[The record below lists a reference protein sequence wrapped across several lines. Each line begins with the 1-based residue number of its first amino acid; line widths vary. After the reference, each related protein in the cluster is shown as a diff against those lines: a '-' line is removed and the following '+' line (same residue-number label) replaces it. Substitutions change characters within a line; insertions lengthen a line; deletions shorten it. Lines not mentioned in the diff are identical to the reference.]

1 MRDGDDVAVG
11 EEQVLALLEQRNG
24 QVVKLAIY
32 REPGLPPVLSLWLHH
47 RTVDGTL
54 LRDGHRGFR
63 FFPDEWGQLAHG
75 LLRALEEMARLSKE
89 GG

>member
-32 REPGLPPVLSLWLHH
+32 REPGLP
-47 RTVDGTL
+47 
-54 LRDGHRGFR
+54 RGIVKR
-63 FFPDEWGQLAHG
+63 CG
-75 LLRALEEMARLSKE
+75 SVI
-89 GG
+89 